1 MQMDQS
7 GGGVEASDKLLVPTT
22 KKAGEKPANGHE
34 LAAPTAVS
42 RPPGF
47 TRVSPLHTLNG
58 EQVAVAPAAAA
69 APAGAGS
76 ANGKKKSR
84 AKKAAHP
91 RMHLDEAESAA
102 YKANMNAREA
112 AMVAKAKAEEAQ
124 EAARIA
130 KTKAEEAEEAARAAE
145 VAAEEA
151 AKANEAEDEAGQ
163 LFEKETE
170 WAQCEEELFASRFR
184 AYWNRQH
191 ARYGATFQE
200 TTSIPPMRYTYPTP
214 EERYYIK
221 TAETLQIVSLKIVS
235 INDTLHW
242 PLEVFGM
249 VAVRD
254 ILDHKR
260 NIIFQRQRNNCQIIN
275 ANDPYLALTGPS
287 RAVAVSMKPS
297 DIEISLKVKGA
308 TKSGD
313 KDLSELVLGF
323 RSGCVLSG
331 VYPSRLSTLE
341 FKYDYIPCAV
351 EATISIKVT
360 GGSWPDGF
368 RGVFT
373 ACDTA
378 DDDLK
383 IKLLGFGDGGLPVGA
398 DGMIKLS
405 RSVVSAGIC
414 EMLKV
419 SAMAYPIN
427 GDKVADSS
435 EVALKPEMA
444 GISSRVLKVG
454 SCSMEVSV
462 GWSLFCR

>member
-7 GGGVEASDKLLVPTT
+7 GGGDADGSISC
-22 KKAGEKPANGHE
+22 
-34 LAAPTAVS
+34 AAPTTVS
-42 RPPGF
+42 RAPGF
-47 TRVSPLHTLNG
+47 TRVSPLPTVNG
-58 EQVAVAPAAAA
+58 EQVPVAPAAAA
-69 APAGAGS
+69 AVAA
-76 ANGKKKSR
+76 AKGKKKSR

-91 RMHLDEAESAA
+91 RMHLDKAESVA
-102 YKANMNAREA
+102 YKANMMAREA

-130 KTKAEEAEEAARAAE
+130 KTKAEEAEEAAQAAE
-145 VAAEEA
+145 AA
-151 AKANEAEDEAGQ
+151 
-163 LFEKETE
+163 KETE
-170 WAQCEEELFASRFR
+170 WAQCEEELLASRFR
-184 AYWNRQH
+184 ARWNEQY
-191 ARYGATFQE
+191 ARHGATFQE

-214 EERYYIK
+214 EEQCYIE

-287 RAVAVSMKPS
+287 RAVAVSMEPS
-297 DIEISLKVKGA
+297 HIEISLKVKGA
-308 TKSGD
+308 TKSDD
-313 KDLSELVLGF
+313 KDLSELVLNF
-323 RSGCVLSG
+323 RSGCVLG
-331 VYPSRLSTLE
+331 GIYPSRLSTLE
-341 FKYDYIPCAV
+341 FKYDHIPCAV

-373 ACDTA
+373 ACDTV

-383 IKLLGFGDGGLPVGA
+383 VKLLGFEDGGLPVGA

-405 RSVVSAGIC
+405 RSVVSAGFD

-419 SAMAYPIN
+419 SAMVYPIN

-444 GISSRVLKVG
+444 GISPRVLKVG